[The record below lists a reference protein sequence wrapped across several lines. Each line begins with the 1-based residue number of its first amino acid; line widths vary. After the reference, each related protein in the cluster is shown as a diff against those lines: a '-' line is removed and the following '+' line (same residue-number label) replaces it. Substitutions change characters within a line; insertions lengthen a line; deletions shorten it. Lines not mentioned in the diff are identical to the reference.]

1 MAKNFDTRPLSP
13 ALGTEIIGLDVS
25 DRIDEDTIT
34 ELLDVWV
41 DGIVLLFRK
50 PNMTQEEQLRFAS
63 CFGKVGRRPKP
74 LDKTSEN
81 YDEL

>member
-1 MAKNFDTRPLSP
+1 MTKNFDTRPLSS

-50 PNMTQEEQLRFAS
+50 PNMTQEERDLLGAWI
-63 CFGKVGRRPKP
+63 
-74 LDKTSEN
+74 DKGAPI
-81 YDEL
+81 D

>member
-1 MAKNFDTRPLSP
+1 MAKNFDTRPLSS

-50 PNMTQEEQLRFAS
+50 PNMTQEEQLRFAVREGGRTVGS
-63 CFGKVGRRPKP
+63 GVITKV
-74 LDKTSEN
+74 EA
-81 YDEL
+81 